1 MSQYNSE
8 FEIYLGNLKNLLNDD
23 KTLLECLEKRIRF
36 NNQKL
41 LNLDISDEEANEITI
56 QNIKSKTE
64 IKSIQSSIDVRTK
77 HYNEFVKLM
86 EKDIEEMNSKYNLYL
101 KKANDLKTKNPEI
114 KSILDSV
121 SLEKLD
127 ESIENKVFFFKKL
140 KSLID
145 EN

>member
-41 LNLDISDEEANEITI
+41 LNLNISDEEANEITI
-56 QNIKSKTE
+56 QNIKSKAE

-77 HYNEFVKLM
+77 HYNEFIKLM

-121 SLEKLD
+121 SLEKLND
-127 ESIENKVFFFKKL
+127 SIENKVFFFKKL